1 MNPRSTIDRR
11 VAAFTLMELLLAV
24 GIFAI
29 VLASINTVFYAALRL
44 RNKVSHLLDE
54 TAPMQQALAMLRR
67 DLQGA
72 AAPGVKLAGPM
83 QSLLAGSSM
92 SQSGGLQFYTTT
104 GLLTADSPWGDI
116 QKVVYQLKPPT
127 NGLAF
132 AGQGLVR
139 TVTRNLLPTAQE
151 EYVDEFLV
159 GNVEQLLFTYYDGT
173 NWTDTWDSST
183 LGGLPTAVRVQIL
196 LVSEDPAPLARAQ
209 QPIEMWVPLMA
220 QTLTNQ
226 TQATQ

>member
-1 MNPRSTIDRR
+1 
-11 VAAFTLMELLLAV
+11 MELLLAV

-54 TAPMQQALAMLRR
+54 TTPLYQALGTLRR

-72 AAPGVKLAGPM
+72 AAPDVMLAGPM
-83 QSLLAGSSM
+83 QSLVAGTTL

-104 GLLTADSPWGDI
+104 GLLSAEAPWGDL

-151 EYVDEFLV
+151 EYVDEYLL
-159 GNVEQLLFTYYDGT
+159 GNIDQLMFSYYDGT
-173 NWTDTWDSST
+173 NWTDTWDSTT
-183 LGGLPTAVRVQIL
+183 LGGLPRAVRVQIVLVSDEPSPLRAPEPIEL
-196 LVSEDPAPLARAQ
+196 LVPL
-209 QPIEMWVPLMA
+209 VA
-220 QTLTNQ
+220 QTRTNQ
-226 TQATQ
+226 TQTAQP